1 MANGKAHKEF
11 LEQCKTE
18 YTGPWLQHG
27 GEVIDQAV
35 NAVFASLIWHS
46 QEIRDK
52 QTDFS
57 KLKVTQGVK
66 DAFAMAQ
73 FMRRELVEARQKIM
87 SAVGSEEGA
96 GNGISVDADKPIR
109 NCLNKALFLLKF
121 AGLTKSGATP
131 QPPSTSQARSSAFL
145 RKYQQWQKNSGTLT
159 NTSDSSEKQIQD
171 VETEQS
177 LAQKHPSFRVVME
190 FVRKSNISKEMV
202 ERFLLQRQ
210 EAARNLHVTL
220 NFMLELVKYLNI
232 CSPPGLN
239 FLRIN

>member
-1 MANGKAHKEF
+1 MCVILLPVILF
-11 LEQCKTE
+11 LE
-18 YTGPWLQHG
+18 
-27 GEVIDQAV
+27 
-35 NAVFASLIWHS
+35 
-46 QEIRDK
+46 
-52 QTDFS
+52 
-57 KLKVTQGVK
+57 LKVTQGVK

-131 QPPSTSQARSSAFL
+131 QPPSTSQPRSSAFL

-220 NFMLELVKYLNI
+220 NFI
-232 CSPPGLN
+232 CLLYTSPSP
-239 FLRIN
+239 RDRQKSRMPSSA